1 MKNENVHSYSPWRT
15 VYLRFGTFR
24 TVLSWTAL
32 RCYNQVIITMGQ
44 SLVRLTAD
52 PGDKFQISH
61 IHVHC
66 NFRGDDL
73 HEISK
78 PIFSGKKGRK
88 K

>member
-1 MKNENVHSYSPWRT
+1 MV
-15 VYLRFGTFR
+15 
-24 TVLSWTAL
+24 
-32 RCYNQVIITMGQ
+32 Q

-52 PGDKFQISH
+52 AGDKFQISH

-78 PIFSGKKGRK
+78 PIFSGEKKK
-88 K
+88 KKEREKK